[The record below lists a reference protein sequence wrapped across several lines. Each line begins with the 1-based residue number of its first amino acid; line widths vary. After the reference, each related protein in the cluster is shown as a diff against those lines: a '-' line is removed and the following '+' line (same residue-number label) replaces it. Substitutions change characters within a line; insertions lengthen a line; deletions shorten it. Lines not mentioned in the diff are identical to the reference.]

1 MTDESEKVK
10 EGIRPYVIL
19 APFYLDQL
27 QARNKRGQHKSDFIQ
42 SRKYDTRD
50 DLICTQ
56 MSQLT
61 HKMD

>member
-1 MTDESEKVK
+1 M
-10 EGIRPYVIL
+10 IL

-27 QARNKRGQHKSDFIQ
+27 QARNKRGQQKSDFIQ